1 MSMTDPIADML
12 TRMRNGLTA
21 SYSTVDIPSSRLKVD
36 IAKVMKAEGF
46 IKNFK
51 VIEDRKQG
59 VMRVF
64 FKYDEKG
71 ESIISGLK
79 RMSKPGCRMYSK
91 GDRIPQVLNGFGIN
105 ILSTSKGIMTDKQAR
120 KMGVGG
126 EIICSIW

>member
-12 TRMRNGLTA
+12 TRIRNALIA
-21 SYSTVDIPSSRLKVD
+21 SHNTVDIPSSRLKID
-36 IAKVMKAEGF
+36 IAKVLKSEGF

-51 VIEDRKQG
+51 ITDDQKQG
-59 VMRVF
+59 IMRIF
-64 FKYDEKG
+64 FKHDDQG
-71 ESIISGLK
+71 DSIIDGLK

-91 GDRIPQVLNGFGIN
+91 SDKIPQVLNGFGIS

-126 EIICSIW
+126 EVICSVW

>member
-36 IAKVMKAEGF
+36 IAKVLKTEGF

-51 VIEDRKQG
+51 VIEDQKQG
-59 VMRVF
+59 MMRIF

-71 ESIISGLK
+71 APIISGLK
-79 RMSKPGCRMYSK
+79 RMSRPGCRMYSK

-105 ILSTSKGIMTDKQAR
+105 ILSTSKGIMTDKQAK
-120 KMGVGG
+120 KMGIGG

>member
-21 SYSTVDIPSSRLKVD
+21 SYSTVDIPSSKLKVD
-36 IAKVMKAEGF
+36 IAKVLKSEGF

-51 VIEDRKQG
+51 IIEDQKQG
-59 VMRVF
+59 IMRIF

-71 ESIISGLK
+71 DSIINGLK

-91 GDRIPQVLNGFGIN
+91 GNRIPQVLNGFGIS
-105 ILSTSKGIMTDKQAR
+105 ILSTSQGIMTDKQAR
-120 KMGVGG
+120 KIGIGG